1 MKMNKE
7 NILKEG
13 ILESYFLGDLSREQE
28 QEVFEIVQSDAE
40 LKRQFNEL
48 EQSME
53 KLAFENAVTPPAH
66 IKEDLLKIIGG
77 GTQTAEQSKVRE
89 LNTSSYKRYFRVAAS
104 VAILFMTSS
113 LVLWMNLNTTNQ
125 ELTARLNEQ
134 EVLLDSLSK
143 VTKGALKNEEL
154 MAFVNNPETERHL
167 LKGNKIAPEASV
179 LSYVNHAEKSV
190 LVHVHKLPK
199 IDGKD
204 YQMWA
209 DVDGEMIDMGV
220 LDASKELLTMNYIE
234 NAESINITIEEEGGS
249 DHPDVSNLIG
259 SVTL

>member
-28 QEVFEIVQSDAE
+28 QEVFEIVQNDAE
-40 LKRQFNEL
+40 LQGHFKEL

-53 KLAFENAVTPPAH
+53 KLAFENAVAPPAH
-66 IKEDLLKIIGG
+66 IKEDILKIIGG
-77 GTQTAEQSKVRE
+77 TPIDEKTKVRE
-89 LNTSSYKRYFRVAAS
+89 LNSNSYKRYFRIAAS

-125 ELTARLNEQ
+125 ELTARLNAQ
-134 EVLLDSLSK
+134 EVLLDSLNK

-190 LVHVHKLPK
+190 LVHVHQLPK
-199 IDGKD
+199 IKGKD

-220 LDASKELLTMNYIE
+220 LDTSKKLLTMNYIE

-259 SVTL
+259 SVSL